1 MTGLWILFGFKFV
14 SEIVIFFAAFKMS
27 ISMSEWCLS
36 VTGPEM
42 LWNIP
47 KICTWY
53 RWARSDQGHYD
64 HELFLRITCI
74 CIDVTAKCSDNIGT
88 GFYIVGLHWLRQ
100 NPLFAFQL
108 NDFIEI
114 WESSTENEICCWLSI
129 FQLVLWS
136 WSAEFVNSNSKSRL
150 AGQKD

>member
-88 GFYIVGLHWLRQ
+88 GLLYSRIALTQTKSSFRIPVERFYWNMRII
-100 NPLFAFQL
+100 
-108 NDFIEI
+108 D
-114 WESSTENEICCWLSI
+114 WEWDLLLTFNISI
-129 FQLVLWS
+129 SFMKLIRRVC
-136 WSAEFVNSNSKSRL
+136 
-150 AGQKD
+150 